1 MTKTEIFDIL
11 KQFLVE
17 ELEIDN
23 HKVAMDAKIK
33 DDIDI
38 DSLDFADIAVFV
50 EEKFGFVIKAEDLKK
65 LVTINDFC
73 NYIEQKKAN

>member
-11 KQFLVE
+11 KQILVE

-50 EEKFGFVIKAEDLKK
+50 EEKFGFVIKAEDFKK